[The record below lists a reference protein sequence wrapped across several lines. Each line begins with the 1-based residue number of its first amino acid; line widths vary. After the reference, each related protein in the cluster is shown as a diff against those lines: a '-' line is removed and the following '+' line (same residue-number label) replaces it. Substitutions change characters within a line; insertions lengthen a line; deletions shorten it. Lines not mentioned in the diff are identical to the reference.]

1 MPITEMP
8 MIIISSRRVLPDDRT
23 TLPELLFVLS
33 IAQKCREAAFSSF
46 SKSARRSERLGIG
59 QHVHEV
65 GVGSPGPL
73 RYLQRVRRTYKLTL
87 SWNTKGP
94 LPFPLK

>member
-1 MPITEMP
+1 MPITEML
-8 MIIISSRRVLPDDRT
+8 MIIISGRRVLPDDRT

-46 SKSARRSERLGIG
+46 SKSERLGIG